1 MNNTTNFL
9 ANVKATPT
17 FPEVDRLPI
26 SEKIEWGF
34 ITCSADWIIR
44 FYSIF
49 DNSTKEITQ
58 SLLEAIRCCWSWDWL
73 TLKDEFYKEELEDLN
88 KQLCSIVKNSSK
100 NSSLQEYGIRLNSLE
115 QRDEMLREIILAD
128 KRNISA
134 IIYLLWGP
142 VKIKNKVTGEYEVKQ
157 KPSSKYEWI
166 RVFTKEEK
174 DPVRGVVKLAD
185 GSSISLT
192 EYIDNYDLNPDEVKI
207 EEGIEEVEETSVRD
221 YFRKRAG
228 L

>member
-17 FPEVDRLPI
+17 FPEVERLPI
-26 SEKIEWGF
+26 SDKIEWGF
-34 ITCSADWIIR
+34 ITCSADWIVR
-44 FYSIF
+44 FYTIF
-49 DNSTKEITQ
+49 DNSISEVTQ
-58 SLLEAIRCCWSWDWL
+58 SLLRQSDAVEAEIAN
-73 TLKDEFYKEELEDLN
+73 TKDEFYKEELEDLN

-192 EYIDNYDLNPDEVKI
+192 EYIDNYDINPDEVKI
-207 EEGIEEVEETSVRD
+207 EEGIEEVEEASVRD

>member
-9 ANVKATPT
+9 ANVSATPT
-17 FPEVDRLPI
+17 FPEVERLPI
-26 SEKIEWGF
+26 SDKIEWGF
-34 ITCSADWIIR
+34 ITCSSDWIVR
-44 FYSIF
+44 FYTIF
-49 DNSTKEITQ
+49 DNSISEVTQ
-58 SLLEAIRCCWSWDWL
+58 SLLRQSDAVEAEIAN
-73 TLKDEFYKEELEDLN
+73 TKDEFYKEELEDLN

-100 NSSLQEYGIRLNSLE
+100 NSSLQEYGIRLKSLE

-207 EEGIEEVEETSVRD
+207 EEGIEEVEQASVRD